1 MATKKK
7 IPRRYL
13 LNLSDSKKKIQMENL
28 SGHSVYPYVGIIQ
41 IRLRVET
48 KKFPLSRLKA
58 SSPVFIYGFIIQP
71 EVGDSKKKFCYIEN
85 RMHLCYSVMEYI
97 RLEKRSKYHIYP
109 EAEEE
114 NMKVS
119 TLLEGLEYIC
129 CQGSTGQEVTT
140 VVYDSRKVEENSLFI
155 CIRGAVVDGH
165 KFVPDVIEKGA
176 KTLIVEEEV
185 EAPSDVTVIKVA
197 DTRYAM
203 AFISAAYFGHPAK
216 ELKTIGITGTKGKTT
231 TTYMV
236 KSILENAG
244 YKVGLVGTIEVI
256 IGDEHIHANNTTP
269 ESYLLQEYFARMVDA
284 GLDTVVMEV
293 SSQALMLHRTQG
305 FVFDYGIFTNLE
317 PDHIGPN
324 EHASFEEYLHCKG
337 LLFKQC
343 KVGIVNG
350 DDEHWQA
357 VTEGHT
363 CALESFGMG
372 EHCMLR
378 AENRQLVH
386 KPGELG
392 VTFHV
397 TGLMNFAVEVPMPG
411 KFSVYNALA
420 AIAICRHFKV
430 DEEAIKK
437 ALLQA
442 KVKGRIEMIKVSD
455 QFTLLIDYAHNAM
468 ALESLLTTLREYE
481 PHRLVSLFGCGGNRS
496 RQRRFEMGEVSG
508 RLADLTIITSDN
520 PRFEEPQDI
529 INDIKTGMAKTD
541 GKYVEICDRK
551 EAITYAIEHGEPG
564 DIIVLAGKG
573 HEDYQEIK
581 GVKHPMDERDLIRDI
596 LAEGHIP
603 GSAAGQGL

>member
-1 MATKKK
+1 MAAQGAGVLVVQK
-7 IPRRYL
+7 
-13 LNLSDSKKKIQMENL
+13 D
-28 SGHSVYPYVGIIQ
+28 
-41 IRLRVET
+41 
-48 KKFPLSRLKA
+48 
-58 SSPVFIYGFIIQP
+58 
-71 EVGDSKKKFCYIEN
+71 IE
-85 RMHLCYSVMEYI
+85 L
-97 RLEKRSKYHIYP
+97 P
-109 EAEEE
+109 A
-114 NMKVS
+114 
-119 TLLEGLEYIC
+119 
-129 CQGSTGQEVTT
+129 
-140 VVYDSRKVEENSLFI
+140 D
-155 CIRGAVVDGH
+155 A
-165 KFVPDVIEKGA
+165 
-176 KTLIVEEEV
+176 
-185 EAPSDVTVIKVA
+185 DVTVIKVA

-203 AFISAAYFGHPAK
+203 AFISAAWFGHPAEK
-216 ELKTIGITGTKGKTT
+216 LKVIGITGTKGKTT
-231 TTYMV
+231 TTYLV

-481 PHRLVSLFGCGGNRS
+481 PHRLVSLFGCGGNR
-496 RQRRFEMGEVSG
+496 R
-508 RLADLTIITSDN
+508 I
-520 PRFEEPQDI
+520 
-529 INDIKTGMAKTD
+529 
-541 GKYVEICDRK
+541 
-551 EAITYAIEHGEPG
+551 
-564 DIIVLAGKG
+564 
-573 HEDYQEIK
+573 
-581 GVKHPMDERDLIRDI
+581 
-596 LAEGHIP
+596 
-603 GSAAGQGL
+603 